1 MNFNKFTSFAGTSL
15 SIPRPTNAAG
25 MPTHRIDAGISQEHF
40 YAFLEEELK
49 KIEKFTKHQVTFLA
63 CKLINTMESITV
75 YVGDNR
81 SKRSVELWRQWR
93 AP

>member
-1 MNFNKFTSFAGTSL
+1 
-15 SIPRPTNAAG
+15 

-49 KIEKFTKHQVTFLA
+49 KIEKFTKHQVSTAVHICDLVTFL
-63 CKLINTMESITV
+63 TV
-75 YVGDNR
+75 FGNEFR
-81 SKRSVELWRQWR
+81 LRKSVALWPLWR